1 MATAQEYFQITF
13 DIYPVAWDES
23 PFLYRSLNQ
32 ARKEVALD
40 VNLKAVEEIQPYNL
54 TDKFFLTTSR
64 PFLKIYF
71 VVYWW
76 RGNYKL
82 YLKPFTHNPLPI
94 KSLRLSYP
102 LAYEPLNSKNILLHP
117 TNYNPSPLD
126 TVVIHYCP
134 MPTDLNYLAMA
145 DPDLDDIYKYLV
157 AWKLA
162 QFLAINDAQY
172 HLVEFFRTQYALE
185 RMRLLGVR

>member
-54 TDKFFLTTSR
+54 ANKTVLTTSK
-64 PFLKIYF
+64 PFLKIYRVF
-71 VVYWW
+71 YWW

-82 YLKPFTHNPLPI
+82 LLKPFTHNPLPV
-94 KSLRLSYP
+94 KFFPLFYP
-102 LAYEPLNSKNILLHP
+102 IAYEPVNSTTINLYPEYRPL
-117 TNYNPSPLD
+117 PSD
-126 TVVIHYCP
+126 KIEIHYCP
-134 MPTDLNYLAMA
+134 VLTDLNYLAMV